1 MAQQIQ
7 NLGLHSYVQGGGGL
21 ISDQHAGVISGGQG
35 NAGALQLATRKLVRV
50 GVSDTL
56 SFTLVPTQAGAAK
69 SVKHLGTHSA
79 ALTQSGAPTFA
90 LTVDSDGFSDLV
102 ADSKQRI
109 QGSGGFLED
118 HAHVFAA
125 HLIQNF
131 ARRTHQFLV
140 LVAAIQYGTA
150 AN

>member
-21 ISDQHAGVISGGQG
+21 ISDQHAGVIGGGQG

-56 SFTLVPTQAGAAK
+56 SFTLIPAQPSAAK
-69 SVKHLGTHSA
+69 GVKHLGAHSA
-79 ALTQSGAPTFA
+79 TLTQSGALAFA
-90 LTVDSDGFSDLV
+90 LAVDGDGFGDLI
-102 ADSKQRI
+102 ANGKQRV
-109 QGSGGFLED
+109 QGGGGFLED
-118 HAHVFAA
+118 YAHVFAA

-150 AN
+150 TN